1 MTMDISADKVRDLR
15 EKTGAG
21 ILDCKKALQ
30 EAGGNLD
37 KAIEFLRKAG
47 LAAAKKKSG
56 RIASE
61 GVVSSYIHANGKIGV
76 LVEINCETD
85 FVARTDDFQKFVKD
99 VGMQIAA
106 SNPFYVS
113 EEDIPPEVLEKEREI
128 NREKAQKSG
137 KPANVLEKIVD
148 GQVKKYFEE
157 VCLLDQPFVKD
168 PNKKMRDL
176 IHELISKLGE
186 NISIRRFVRYQLGE
200 GLEKRSQSF
209 AEEVAA
215 VAKS

>member
-1 MTMDISADKVRDLR
+1 MNISADKVRDLR

-30 EAGGNLD
+30 ESGGNMD

-47 LAAAKKKSG
+47 LAAAKKKTG

-85 FVARTDDFQKFVKD
+85 FVARTDDFQRFVKD

-113 EEDIPPEVLEKEREI
+113 EENIPPEVLEKEREI

-137 KPANVLEKIVD
+137 KPATVLDKIVE
-148 GQVKKYFEE
+148 GQLKKYYEE

-168 PNKKMRDL
+168 PNKKIRDL
-176 IHELISKLGE
+176 THELISKLGE
-186 NISIRRFVRYQLGE
+186 NISIRRFARYQLGE
-200 GLEKRSQSF
+200 GLEKRSQNF
-209 AEEVAA
+209 AQEVAA
-215 VAKS
+215 ITKS